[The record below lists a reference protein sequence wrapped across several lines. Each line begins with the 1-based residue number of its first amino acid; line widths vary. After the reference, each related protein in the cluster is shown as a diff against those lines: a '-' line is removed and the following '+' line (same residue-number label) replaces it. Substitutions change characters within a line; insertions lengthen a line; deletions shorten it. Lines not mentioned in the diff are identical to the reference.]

1 MKWSLS
7 MIKKRDVFLKVCE
20 EHPRFTTYFYY
31 NRNIYGLEQKISLS
45 VYKIAPEE
53 VHLLVKAAKKYYNLV
68 VL

>member
-1 MKWSLS
+1 

-20 EHPRFTTYFYY
+20 EHPRFTTYFYD
-31 NRNIYGLEQKISLS
+31 NRNLEQKTVLS